1 MADVVSPVPE
11 VLAALDTVVVG
22 AAAVEMAWPPDAGTG
37 VAAADETAA
46 PEDGAAVSPM
56 VKV

>member
-1 MADVVSPVPE
+1 MSPVPE

-22 AAAVEMAWPPDAGTG
+22 AAAVEMAWPPDAGIG
-37 VAAADETAA
+37 VAAADETTA
-46 PEDGAAVSPM
+46 PEDGAGGPSM

>member
-1 MADVVSPVPE
+1 MSPVPE

-22 AAAVEMAWPPDAGTG
+22 AAAVEMAWPPDAGIG

-46 PEDGAAVSPM
+46 PEDGAAASPM